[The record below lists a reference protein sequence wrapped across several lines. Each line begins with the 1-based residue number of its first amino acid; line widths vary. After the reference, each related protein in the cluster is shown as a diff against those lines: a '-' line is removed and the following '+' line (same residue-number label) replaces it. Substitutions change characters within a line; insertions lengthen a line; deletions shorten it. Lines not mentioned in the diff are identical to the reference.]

1 MLRAMLTED
10 FGEYERIAERLEQ
23 TNSVEGNN
31 LLVAGAFYEA
41 VNRRFGNGYT
51 IPAIIQFVAHERTRF
66 DDAENDIDPSV
77 AERLT
82 LAMLGNGSAEG
93 MDERAKAQAELA
105 LLMGLVVDQ
114 NLDDGGLDEFLLAA
128 QKVAK
133 AALRL

>member
-1 MLRAMLTED
+1 
-10 FGEYERIAERLEQ
+10 
-23 TNSVEGNN
+23 
-31 LLVAGAFYEA
+31 
-41 VNRRFGNGYT
+41 
-51 IPAIIQFVAHERTRF
+51 
-66 DDAENDIDPSV
+66 
-77 AERLT
+77 
-82 LAMLGNGSAEG
+82 MLGNGSAEG

>member
-51 IPAIIQFVAHERTRF
+51 IPAIISSSPMNVPALMMRKMTSILRW
-66 DDAENDIDPSV
+66 
-77 AERLT
+77 L
-82 LAMLGNGSAEG
+82 NG
-93 MDERAKAQAELA
+93 
-105 LLMGLVVDQ
+105 
-114 NLDDGGLDEFLLAA
+114 
-128 QKVAK
+128 
-133 AALRL
+133 